1 MENKSMQTKELTHEV
16 IARGIILHNG
26 KILLCKPVGKARS
39 YLPGGHI
46 DPGETGAEA
55 VLRELVEELGVKA
68 EIKRFLG
75 VAEFSYGEGEDRI
88 DEINLC
94 YELHVAEWESL
105 EGEPAVPSKESWIEF
120 LWASRDDLATQGF
133 QPAILRAAIPQ
144 WLANSAPQNIV
155 N

>member
-1 MENKSMQTKELTHEV
+1 MQTKELTHEV

-46 DPGETGAEA
+46 DPGETGAQA
-55 VLRELVEELGVKA
+55 VLRELVEELGVTA
-68 EIKRFLG
+68 EIVRFLG
-75 VAEFSYGEGEDRI
+75 VAEFSYGEGEERI

-94 YELHVAEWESL
+94 YELRVAEWANCSEP
-105 EGEPAVPSKESWIEF
+105 PAVPSKESWIEF
-120 LWASRDDLATQGF
+120 LWASLDDLATQGF

-144 WLANSAPQNIV
+144 WLSNQAPQNIV

>member
-1 MENKSMQTKELTHEV
+1 MQTKELTHEV
-16 IARGIILHNG
+16 IARGIIRH
-26 KILLCKPVGKARS
+26 KEKVLLCKPVGKARS

-46 DPGETGAEA
+46 DPGETGAQA
-55 VLRELVEELGVKA
+55 VLRELIEELGVTA
-68 EIKRFLG
+68 EIVRFLG

-94 YELHVAEWESL
+94 YELHVAEWENSP
-105 EGEPAVPSKESWIEF
+105 EPPAVPSKESWIEF
-120 LWASRDDLATQGF
+120 LWAPLSDLATPGF

-144 WLANSAPQNIV
+144 WLSNSAPQNIV

>member
-1 MENKSMQTKELTHEV
+1 MQTKELTHEV
-16 IARGIILHNG
+16 IARGIICHND

-46 DPGETGAEA
+46 DPGETGAQA
-55 VLRELVEELGVKA
+55 VLRELIEELGVTA
-68 EIKRFLG
+68 EIVRFLG

-94 YELHVAEWESL
+94 YELRVAEWADL
-105 EGEPAVPSKESWIEF
+105 EEPPAVPSKESWIEF
-120 LWASRDDLATQGF
+120 LWAPLSDLATPGF
-133 QPAILRAAIPQ
+133 QPAILRSAISQ
-144 WLANSAPQNIV
+144 WLANPAPQNII

>member
-1 MENKSMQTKELTHEV
+1 MQTKELTHEV
-16 IARGIILHNG
+16 IARGIILRNG
-26 KILLCKPVGKARS
+26 KMLLCKPVGKARS

-68 EIKRFLG
+68 EVKRFLG
-75 VAEFSYGEGEDRI
+75 VAEFSYGDGEDRI

-94 YELHVAEWESL
+94 YELHVAEWANYSEP
-105 EGEPAVPSKESWIEF
+105 PAVPSKESWIEF
-120 LWASRDDLATQGF
+120 LWAPLDELAAQGF
-133 QPAILRAAIPQ
+133 QPAILRSAIPQ
-144 WLANSAPQNIV
+144 WLSNQAPQNIV